1 MKFRSKIGSGFVLL
15 TLIWMLLTLASF
27 LVWAVF
33 GIFIPCIVFV
43 SILLIILLP
52 VYLNTNYTIK
62 NGYLYI
68 HFGLFVHQAIPCYNI
83 VSITNSNSISV
94 APAISSIR
102 LRLKFVKNG
111 KIKSMNISPVD
122 QNGFRQQI
130 QDEIDSNFKKAKI
143 SQDQVDQTVLQNV
156 LKKEQQAQQKIDEQ
170 SLLEQQKQD
179 LNEQKQNSLEILKLE
194 KRAKLSKTKEVKAE
208 HLKAVRQA
216 NAEIEAEVLSQL
228 KYNDGKQNLELK
240 QLNEL
245 VSIHD
250 KQEKEERK
258 REYKLWAQEK
268 KEKDKLE
275 REKKKLKH
283 NQEKQRKKLEKEAK
297 QNIKK
302 LSEDKK

>member
-1 MKFRSKIGSGFVLL
+1 MLRKKMKQSEKNNNQYIN
-15 TLIWMLLTLASF
+15 SF
-27 LVWAVF
+27 
-33 GIFIPCIVFV
+33 
-43 SILLIILLP
+43 S
-52 VYLNTNYTIK
+52 
-62 NGYLYI
+62 
-68 HFGLFVHQAIPCYNI
+68 
-83 VSITNSNSISV
+83 
-94 APAISSIR
+94 
-102 LRLKFVKNG
+102 
-111 KIKSMNISPVD
+111 
-122 QNGFRQQI
+122 
-130 QDEIDSNFKKAKI
+130 
-143 SQDQVDQTVLQNV
+143 
-156 LKKEQQAQQKIDEQ
+156 
-170 SLLEQQKQD
+170 
-179 LNEQKQNSLEILKLE
+179 
-194 KRAKLSKTKEVKAE
+194 SKTKEVKAE